1 MYSELELT
9 VGEEIDQEQ
18 HDQEQHLIVAPVQQ
32 PSVKPN
38 ISLYEDC
45 TGACSHPG
53 CLRTCNKV
61 KGHHGSCDCGK
72 H

>member
-1 MYSELELT
+1 MYSELT
-9 VGEEIDQEQ
+9 VDEEIDQEQ
-18 HDQEQHLIVAPVQQ
+18 HLTIAPVQQ

-38 ISLYEDC
+38 ISPNLYEDC